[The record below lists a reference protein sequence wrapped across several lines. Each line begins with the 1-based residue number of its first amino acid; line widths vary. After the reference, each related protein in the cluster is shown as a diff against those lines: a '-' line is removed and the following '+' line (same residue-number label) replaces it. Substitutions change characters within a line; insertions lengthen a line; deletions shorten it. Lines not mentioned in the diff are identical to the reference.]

1 MIEYAIATETHASV
15 ANHLFPSSREN
26 IAPPVHPRP
35 VGRVLGEKLPI
46 GGQAVA
52 SGYRIS

>member
-15 ANHLFPSSREN
+15 ANHLFSSSREN